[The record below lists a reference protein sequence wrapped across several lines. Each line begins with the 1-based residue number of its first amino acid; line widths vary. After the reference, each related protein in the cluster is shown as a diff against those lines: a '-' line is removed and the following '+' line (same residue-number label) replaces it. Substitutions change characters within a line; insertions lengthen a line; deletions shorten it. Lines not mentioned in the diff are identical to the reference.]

1 MGFRQS
7 VAVPLYIEY
16 AIDAR
21 FFLHGKLCCP
31 YNELLVDKQRHI
43 KVIKR

>member
-7 VAVPLYIEY
+7 VAVPICIEY

-21 FFLHGKLCCP
+21 NFLHGKLCCP